1 MFCRCITWILIQL
14 RGNGMSSIVV
24 VGANWGDEG
33 KGRIVDFLAEDAA
46 ASIRFQGGNNAG
58 HTVVNDFGTFKLH
71 QLPSGI
77 FNPDCIAVLGPGM
90 VISPEALSKE
100 IAEVKTCGVEVNLA
114 ISDRATLCL
123 PLHALEDTLEEQRL
137 GDAAYGSTRQGIAP
151 AYGDRVMK
159 KGILVGWLN
168 QPEVLQERIQFM
180 LDWKLPQ
187 LKALYP
193 DFDFTQSAAEM
204 SEWLL
209 AVTAPWRDFITN
221 VSEPLKALQAEKA
234 NLLFEAQLGAGRDLV
249 YGEYPWTTSSN
260 VTAAYAGIGSGLPA
274 LRPERVIAVAKAFS
288 SSVGTGTLVTAMEQ
302 QDNFRES
309 ANEYGAVTGR
319 PRDMGFFDAVATRN
333 GVELQA
339 ATEIALTKIDCLSGM
354 SELKICTDYEGE
366 HANNPIW
373 PQTTALAP
381 VYEKMQSWDED
392 ITGCRTFASLPL
404 AAQHYVQRIEAL
416 MGVPVTMVSVGPER
430 EQMIIR

>member
-1 MFCRCITWILIQL
+1 
-14 RGNGMSSIVV
+14 MSSIVV

-33 KGRIVDFLAEDAA
+33 KGRIVDFLAVDAA

-71 QLPSGI
+71 QLPSGV

-90 VISPEALSKE
+90 VISPAALSEE
-100 IAEVKTCGVEVNLA
+100 IAEVKAAGLDVQLC

-180 LDWKLPQ
+180 LDWKMPQ

-193 DFDFTQSAAEM
+193 NCDFKQSAAEM
-204 SEWLL
+204 TAWLL
-209 AVTAPWRDFITN
+209 EVTASWRRFICN
-221 VSEPLKALQAEKA
+221 VTQPLKALQKQHAK
-234 NLLFEAQLGAGRDLV
+234 LLFEAQLGAGRDLV

-260 VTAAYAGIGSGLPA
+260 VTAAYAAIGSGLPG
-274 LRPERVIAVAKAFS
+274 LRPDRVIAVAKSFS
-288 SSVGTGTLVTAMEQ
+288 SSVGAGTLVTAMAE

-339 ATEIALTKIDCLSGM
+339 ATEIALTKIDCLTGM
-354 SELKICTDYEGE
+354 SDLKICVAYEGE
-366 HANNPIW
+366 HTENPIW
-373 PQTTALAP
+373 PQTASLSP
-381 VYEKMQSWDED
+381 VYENMQGWSED
-392 ITGCRTFASLPL
+392 ITGCRTFASLPM
-404 AAQHYVQRIEAL
+404 AAQDYVERIEAL
-416 MGVPVTMVSVGPER
+416 MGVPVSMVSVGPER
-430 EQMIIR
+430 DQMIIR

>member
-1 MFCRCITWILIQL
+1 MP
-14 RGNGMSSIVV
+14 SIVV

-33 KGRIVDFLAEDAA
+33 KGRIVDFLAADAS

-77 FNPDCIAVLGPGM
+77 FNPDCFAVLGPGM
-90 VISPEALSKE
+90 VISPAALSEE
-100 IAEVKTCGVEVNLA
+100 IAEVKAAGVSVKLH

-159 KGILVGWLN
+159 KGILVGWLK
-168 QPEVLQERIQFM
+168 QPEVLLERIQFM
-180 LDWKLPQ
+180 LNWKMPQ

-193 DFDFTQSAAEM
+193 SCDFSQSAEEM
-204 SEWLL
+204 TAWLL
-209 AVTAPWRDFITN
+209 EVTEPWREFICN
-221 VSEPLKALQAEKA
+221 VTEPLKVMQSNNA

-274 LRPERVIAVAKAFS
+274 LRPERIIAVAKSFS
-288 SSVGTGTLVTAMEQ
+288 SSVGTGTLVTAMEE
-302 QDNFRES
+302 QDNFRETS
-309 ANEYGAVTGR
+309 NEYGATTGR
-319 PRDMGFFDAVATRN
+319 PRDMGYFDAVATRN

-339 ATEIALTKIDCLSGM
+339 ATEIALTKIDCLTGM
-354 SELKICTDYEGE
+354 TDLKICVSYAGE
-366 HANNPIW
+366 HTQNPIW
-373 PQTTALAP
+373 PQTAALTP
-381 VYEKMQSWDED
+381 VYEEMQGWSED
-392 ITGCRTFASLPL
+392 ITGCRTFASLPG
-404 AAQHYVQRIEAL
+404 AAQHYVLRIEAL
-416 MGVPVTMVSVGPER
+416 MGVPIKMVSVGPER
-430 EQMIIR
+430 EQMILR

>member
-1 MFCRCITWILIQL
+1 MP
-14 RGNGMSSIVV
+14 SIVV

-33 KGRIVDFLAEDAA
+33 KGRIVDFLAVDAA

-90 VISPEALSKE
+90 VISPAALSEE
-100 IAEVKTCGVEVNLA
+100 IAEVKAAGVSVKLH

-123 PLHALEDTLEEQRL
+123 RLHALEDTLEEERL

-159 KGILVGWLN
+159 KGILVGWLM
-168 QPEVLQERIQFM
+168 QPEVLLERIQFM
-180 LDWKLPQ
+180 LDWKMPQ

-193 DFDFTQSAAEM
+193 SCDFSQSAEEM
-204 SEWLL
+204 TAWLL
-209 AVTAPWRDFITN
+209 EVTAPWREFICN
-221 VSEPLKALQAEKA
+221 VTEPLKVMQSNQA

-274 LRPERVIAVAKAFS
+274 LRPERIIAVANSFS
-288 SSVGTGTLVTAMEQ
+288 SSVGTGTLVTAMEE
-302 QDNFRES
+302 QDNFREAS
-309 ANEYGAVTGR
+309 NEYGAVTGR
-319 PRDMGFFDAVATRN
+319 PRDMGYFDAVATRN

-339 ATEIALTKIDCLSGM
+339 ATEIALTKIDCLTGM
-354 SELKICTDYEGE
+354 KDLKICVSYAGE
-366 HANNPIW
+366 HTQNPIW
-373 PQTTALAP
+373 PQTAALTP
-381 VYEKMQSWDED
+381 IYEEMQGWSED
-392 ITGCRTFASLPL
+392 ITGCRTFASLPE
-404 AAQHYVQRIEAL
+404 AAQAYVLRIEAL
-416 MGVPVTMVSVGPER
+416 MGVPIKMVSVGPER
-430 EQMIIR
+430 GQMILR

>member
-1 MFCRCITWILIQL
+1 MP
-14 RGNGMSSIVV
+14 SIVV

-33 KGRIVDFLAEDAA
+33 KGRIVDFLAADAS

-77 FNPDCIAVLGPGM
+77 FNPDCTAILGPGM
-90 VISPEALSKE
+90 VISPAALSEE
-100 IAEVKTCGVEVNLA
+100 IAEVKAAGITVKMH

-123 PLHALEDTLEEQRL
+123 PLHALEDTLEELRL
-137 GDAAYGSTRQGIAP
+137 GDGAYGSTRQGIAP

-159 KGILVGWLN
+159 KGILVGWLT
-168 QPEVLQERIQFM
+168 QPEVLLERIQFM
-180 LDWKLPQ
+180 LDWKMPQ

-193 DFDFTQSAAEM
+193 TCDFSQTAEEM
-204 SEWLL
+204 TEWLL
-209 AVTAPWRDFITN
+209 EVSAPWRKFICN
-221 VSEPLKALQAEKA
+221 VTEPLKVMQKNDA
-234 NLLFEAQLGAGRDLV
+234 NLLFEAQLGAGRDLI

-274 LRPERVIAVAKAFS
+274 LRPERIIAVAKSFS
-288 SSVGTGTLVTAMEQ
+288 SSVGTGTLVTAMEE
-302 QDNFRES
+302 QDNFREA

-319 PRDMGFFDAVATRN
+319 PRDMGYFDAVATRN

-354 SELKICTDYEGE
+354 ADLKICTSYAGE
-366 HANNPIW
+366 YTENPIW
-373 PQTTALAP
+373 PQTAALSP
-381 VYEKMQSWDED
+381 VYENMQAWQED
-392 ITGCRTFASLPL
+392 ITGCRTFESLPK
-404 AAQHYVQRIEAL
+404 AAQAYVLRIEEL
-416 MGVPVTMVSVGPER
+416 MGVPVSMVSVGPER
-430 EQMIIR
+430 EQMILR

>member
-1 MFCRCITWILIQL
+1 MP
-14 RGNGMSSIVV
+14 SIVV

-33 KGRIVDFLAEDAA
+33 KGRIVDFLAENAS

-90 VISPEALSKE
+90 VISPSALSEE
-100 IAEVKTCGVEVNLA
+100 IAEVKAAGVNVKLC

-123 PLHALEDTLEEQRL
+123 PLHALEDTLEELRL
-137 GDAAYGSTRQGIAP
+137 GDAAYGSTRQGISP

-168 QPEVLQERIQFM
+168 QPDVLLERIQFM
-180 LDWKLPQ
+180 LDWKMPQ

-193 DFDFTQSAAEM
+193 SCDFSQTAEEMTQ
-204 SEWLL
+204 WLL
-209 AVTAPWRDFITN
+209 DVTAPWRAFICN
-221 VSEPLKALQAEKA
+221 VTEPLKALQKQNA

-249 YGEYPWTTSSN
+249 YGEYPYTTSSN

-274 LRPERVIAVAKAFS
+274 LRPERVVAVAKSFS
-288 SSVGTGTLVTAMEQ
+288 SSVGTGTLVTAMEE

-319 PRDMGFFDAVATRN
+319 PRDMGYFDAVATRN

-354 SELKICTDYEGE
+354 KDLKICVAYDGDHSE
-366 HANNPIW
+366 NPIW
-373 PQTTALAP
+373 PQTAALSP
-381 VYEKMQSWDED
+381 VYENMQPWDED
-392 ITGCRTFASLPL
+392 ITDCRTFDSLPI
-404 AAQHYVQRIEAL
+404 AAQQYVERIEAL
-416 MGVPVTMVSVGPER
+416 MGVPITMVSVGPER

>member
-1 MFCRCITWILIQL
+1 MP
-14 RGNGMSSIVV
+14 SIVV

-33 KGRIVDFLAEDAA
+33 KGRIVDFLAGEAA

-58 HTVVNDFGTFKLH
+58 HTVVNDHGTFKLH

-77 FNPDCIAVLGPGM
+77 FNPSCIAVLGPGM
-90 VISPEALSKE
+90 VISPAALSEE
-100 IAEVKTCGVEVNLA
+100 ISEVQAAGVEVKLC

-180 LDWKLPQ
+180 LDWKMPQ

-193 DFDFTQSAAEM
+193 SCDFSQTASEM
-204 SEWLL
+204 TEWLL
-209 AVTAPWRDFITN
+209 EVTAAWRPFICN
-221 VSEPLKALQAEKA
+221 VTEPLKALQAKDA

-249 YGEYPWTTSSN
+249 YGEYPYTTSSN

-274 LRPERVIAVAKAFS
+274 LHPERVIAVAKSFS
-288 SSVGTGTLVTAMEQ
+288 SSVGTGTLVTAMEE

-319 PRDMGFFDAVATRN
+319 PRDMGYFDAVATRN

-354 SELKICTDYEGE
+354 QDLKICVAYAGE
-366 HANNPIW
+366 YSENPIW
-373 PQTTALAP
+373 PQTAALSP
-381 VYEKMQSWDED
+381 VYESMQGWNED
-392 ITGCRTFASLPL
+392 ITGCRHFADLPQ
-404 AAQHYVQRIEAL
+404 AAQDYVTRIEEL
-416 MGVPVTMVSVGPER
+416 MGVPVSMVSVGPER
-430 EQMIIR
+430 DQMIIRA

>member
-1 MFCRCITWILIQL
+1 
-14 RGNGMSSIVV
+14 MSSIVV

-33 KGRIVDFLAEDAA
+33 KGRIVDFLASDAS

-77 FNPDCIAVLGPGM
+77 FNPNCIAVLGPGM
-90 VISPEALSKE
+90 VISPAALTEE
-100 IAEVKTCGVEVNLA
+100 IEEVKATGVAVNLC

-168 QPEVLQERIQFM
+168 QPDVLEQRIQFM
-180 LDWKLPQ
+180 LDWKMPQ

-193 DFDFTQSAAEM
+193 DCDYTQSAAELTA
-204 SEWLL
+204 WLL
-209 AVTAPWRDFITN
+209 NVTKSWRPFICN
-221 VSEPLKALQAEKA
+221 VTEPLKALQADNA

-274 LRPERVIAVAKAFS
+274 LRPERIIAVAKSFS
-288 SSVGTGTLVTAMEQ
+288 SSVGTGTLVTAMEE

-309 ANEYGAVTGR
+309 SNEYGAVTGR
-319 PRDMGFFDAVATRN
+319 PRDMGYFDAVATRN

-339 ATEIALTKIDCLSGM
+339 ATEIALTKIDCLTGM
-354 SELKICTDYEGE
+354 KDLRICVAYDGE
-366 HANNPIW
+366 HSDGSG
-373 PQTTALAP
+373 Q
-381 VYEKMQSWDED
+381 
-392 ITGCRTFASLPL
+392 C
-404 AAQHYVQRIEAL
+404 
-416 MGVPVTMVSVGPER
+416 
-430 EQMIIR
+430 

>member
-1 MFCRCITWILIQL
+1 MP
-14 RGNGMSSIVV
+14 SIVV

-33 KGRIVDFLAEDAA
+33 KGRIVDFLAADAS

-77 FNPDCIAVLGPGM
+77 FNPDCTAILGPGM
-90 VISPEALSKE
+90 VISPAALSEE
-100 IAEVKTCGVEVNLA
+100 IAEVKAAGITVKMH

-123 PLHALEDTLEEQRL
+123 PLHALEDTLEELRL
-137 GDAAYGSTRQGIAP
+137 GDGAYGSTRQGIAP

-159 KGILVGWLN
+159 KGILVGWLT
-168 QPEVLQERIQFM
+168 QPEVLLERIQFM
-180 LDWKLPQ
+180 LDWKMPQ

-193 DFDFTQSAAEM
+193 TCDFSQTAEEM
-204 SEWLL
+204 TEWLL
-209 AVTAPWRDFITN
+209 EVSAPWREFICN
-221 VSEPLKALQAEKA
+221 VTEPLKVMQKNDA

-274 LRPERVIAVAKAFS
+274 LRPERIIAVAKSFS
-288 SSVGTGTLVTAMEQ
+288 SSVGTGTLVTAMEE
-302 QDNFRES
+302 QDNFREA

-319 PRDMGFFDAVATRN
+319 PRDMGYFDAVATRN

-354 SELKICTDYEGE
+354 ADLKICTSYVGE
-366 HANNPIW
+366 HTENPIW
-373 PQTTALAP
+373 PQTAALSP
-381 VYEKMQSWDED
+381 VYENMEAWQED
-392 ITGCRTFASLPL
+392 ITGCRTFESLPK
-404 AAQHYVQRIEAL
+404 AAQAYALRIEEL
-416 MGVPVTMVSVGPER
+416 MGVPVSMVSVGPER
-430 EQMIIR
+430 EQMILR

>member
-1 MFCRCITWILIQL
+1 MP
-14 RGNGMSSIVV
+14 SIVV

-33 KGRIVDFLAEDAA
+33 KGRIVDFLAADAS

-77 FNPDCIAVLGPGM
+77 FNPDCTAILGPGM
-90 VISPEALSKE
+90 VISPAALSEE
-100 IAEVKTCGVEVNLA
+100 IAEVKAAGITVKMH

-123 PLHALEDTLEEQRL
+123 PLHALEDTLEELRL
-137 GDAAYGSTRQGIAP
+137 GDGAYGSTRQGIAP

-159 KGILVGWLN
+159 KGILVGWLT
-168 QPEVLQERIQFM
+168 QPEVLLERIQFM
-180 LDWKLPQ
+180 LDWKMPQ

-193 DFDFTQSAAEM
+193 TCDFSQTAEEM
-204 SEWLL
+204 TEWLL
-209 AVTAPWRDFITN
+209 EVSAPWRKFICN
-221 VSEPLKALQAEKA
+221 VTEPLKVMQKNDA

-274 LRPERVIAVAKAFS
+274 LRPERIIAVAKSFS
-288 SSVGTGTLVTAMEQ
+288 SSVGTGTLVTAMEE
-302 QDNFRES
+302 QDNFREA

-319 PRDMGFFDAVATRN
+319 PRDMGYFDAVATRN

-354 SELKICTDYEGE
+354 ADLKVCTSYAGE
-366 HANNPIW
+366 HTENPIW
-373 PQTTALAP
+373 PQTAALSP
-381 VYEKMQSWDED
+381 VYENMEAWQED
-392 ITGCRTFASLPL
+392 ITGCRTFESLPK
-404 AAQHYVQRIEAL
+404 AAQAYVLRIEEL
-416 MGVPVTMVSVGPER
+416 MGVPVSMVSVGPER
-430 EQMIIR
+430 EQMILR

>member
-1 MFCRCITWILIQL
+1 MP
-14 RGNGMSSIVV
+14 SIVV

-33 KGRIVDFLAEDAA
+33 KGRIVDFLAGEAA

-58 HTVVNDFGTFKLH
+58 HTVVNDHGTFKLH

-77 FNPDCIAVLGPGM
+77 FNPDCMAVLGPGM
-90 VISPEALSKE
+90 VISPGALSEE
-100 IAEVKTCGVEVNLA
+100 IAQVQAAGIDVNMR

-168 QPEVLQERIQFM
+168 QPEVLEERLQFM
-180 LDWKLPQ
+180 LDWKMPQ

-193 DFDFTQSAAEM
+193 SCDFSQTAREM

-209 AVTAPWRDFITN
+209 EVTAPWRDFICN
-221 VSEPLKALQAEKA
+221 VTEPLKEIQAKNG

-249 YGEYPWTTSSN
+249 YGEYPYTTSSN

-274 LRPERVIAVAKAFS
+274 LRPERVIAVAKSFS
-288 SSVGTGTLVTAMEQ
+288 SSVGTGTLVTAMAE
-302 QDNFRES
+302 QDNFREA

-319 PRDMGFFDAVATRN
+319 PRDMGYFDAVATRN
-333 GVELQA
+333 GVDLQA

-354 SELKICTDYEGE
+354 TDLKICVAYSGE
-366 HANNPIW
+366 HTENPIW
-373 PQTTALAP
+373 PQTAALSP
-381 VYEKMQSWDED
+381 VYENMQGWEED
-392 ITGCRTFASLPL
+392 ITGCRRFEDLPQ
-404 AAQHYVQRIEAL
+404 AAQDYVTRIEEL
-416 MGVPVTMVSVGPER
+416 MGVPVSMVSVGPER

>member
-1 MFCRCITWILIQL
+1 MP
-14 RGNGMSSIVV
+14 SIVV

-33 KGRIVDFLAEDAA
+33 KGRIVDFLAADAS

-77 FNPDCIAVLGPGM
+77 FNPDCTAVLGPGM
-90 VISPEALSKE
+90 VISPAALSEE
-100 IAEVKTCGVEVNLA
+100 IAEVKAAGIEVKMH

-123 PLHALEDTLEEQRL
+123 PLHALEDTLEELRL
-137 GDAAYGSTRQGIAP
+137 GDGAYGSTRQGIAP

-159 KGILVGWLN
+159 KGILVGWLM
-168 QPEVLQERIQFM
+168 QPEVLLERIQFM
-180 LDWKLPQ
+180 LDWKMPQ
-187 LKALYP
+187 LNALYP
-193 DFDFTQSAAEM
+193 TCDFSQTAEEM
-204 SEWLL
+204 TEWLL
-209 AVTAPWRDFITN
+209 EVTAPWRKFICN
-221 VSEPLKALQAEKA
+221 VTEPLKVMQKNDA

-274 LRPERVIAVAKAFS
+274 LRPERIIAVAKSFS
-288 SSVGTGTLVTAMEQ
+288 SSVGTGTLVTAMEE
-302 QDNFRES
+302 QDNFREA

-319 PRDMGFFDAVATRN
+319 PRDMGYFDAVATRN

-354 SELKICTDYEGE
+354 ADLKICTSYAGE
-366 HANNPIW
+366 HTENPIW
-373 PQTTALAP
+373 PQTSTLSP
-381 VYEKMQSWDED
+381 VYENMEAWQED
-392 ITGCRTFASLPL
+392 ITGCRTFESLPK
-404 AAQHYVQRIEAL
+404 AAQAYVLRIEEL
-416 MGVPVTMVSVGPER
+416 MGVPVSMVSVGPER

>member
-1 MFCRCITWILIQL
+1 
-14 RGNGMSSIVV
+14 MSSIVV

-33 KGRIVDFLAEDAA
+33 KGRIVDYLAGEAS

-71 QLPSGI
+71 QLPSGV

-90 VISPEALSKE
+90 VISPAPLSEELAE
-100 IAEVKTCGVEVNLA
+100 IKAAGVNVKMC

-123 PLHALEDTLEEQRL
+123 PLHAIEDTLEEERL
-137 GDAAYGSTRQGIAP
+137 GDGAYGSTRQGIAP

-159 KGILVGWLN
+159 KGILVGWLK
-168 QPEVLQERIQFM
+168 QPEVLLERIQFM

-193 DFDFTQSAAEM
+193 TFEFSQTAEEM
-204 SEWLL
+204 TEWLL
-209 AVTAPWRDFITN
+209 EVSAPWRDAICN
-221 VSEPLKALQAEKA
+221 VTEPLKALQAQGE

-249 YGEYPWTTSSN
+249 FGEYPWTTSSN

-274 LRPERVIAVAKAFS
+274 LRPERVIAVAKSFS
-288 SSVGTGTLVTAMEQ
+288 SSVGTGTLITAMAE
-302 QDNFRES
+302 QDNFREA

-319 PRDMGFFDAVATRN
+319 PRDMGYFDAVATRN

-354 SELKICTDYEGE
+354 QDLKICVAYEGE
-366 HANNPIW
+366 HSENPIW
-373 PQTTALAP
+373 PQTSTLAP
-381 VYEKMQSWDED
+381 IYEQLAGWDED
-392 ITGCRTFASLPL
+392 ITGCRTFDSLPV
-404 AAQHYVQRIEAL
+404 AAQNYVLRIEEL
-416 MGVPVTMVSVGPER
+416 MGVPVKMISVGPER
-430 EQMIIR
+430 DQMINR

>member
-1 MFCRCITWILIQL
+1 
-14 RGNGMSSIVV
+14 MSSIVV

-33 KGRIVDFLAEDAA
+33 KGRIVDFLASEAS

-77 FNPDCIAVLGPGM
+77 FNSNCIAVLGPGM
-90 VISPEALSKE
+90 VISPAALSEE
-100 IAEVKTCGVEVNLA
+100 IAEVQSTGVEVNLK

-123 PLHALEDTLEEQRL
+123 PIHALEDTLEEQRL

-168 QPEVLQERIQFM
+168 QPEVLEQRIQFM
-180 LDWKLPQ
+180 LDWKMPQ

-193 DFDFTQSAAEM
+193 ECDYNESAADITQ
-204 SEWLL
+204 WLL
-209 AVTAPWRDFITN
+209 ETTKAWRPFICNVT
-221 VSEPLKALQAEKA
+221 EPLKALQTKQA

-274 LRPERVIAVAKAFS
+274 LRPERVIAVAKSFS
-288 SSVGTGTLVTAMEQ
+288 SSVGTGTLVTAMEE

-309 ANEYGAVTGR
+309 SNEYGATTGR
-319 PRDMGFFDAVATRN
+319 PRDMGYFDAVATKN

-339 ATEIALTKIDCLSGM
+339 ATEIALTKIDCLTGM
-354 SELKICTDYEGE
+354 KDLRICVAYDGE
-366 HANNPIW
+366 HTENPIW
-373 PQTTALAP
+373 PQTAALTP
-381 VYEKMQSWDED
+381 IYESMEGWDED
-392 ITGCRTFASLPL
+392 ISGCRTFESLPKG
-404 AAQHYVQRIEAL
+404 AQDYVLRIEEL
-416 MGVPVTMVSVGPER
+416 MGVPITMVSVGPER
-430 EQMIIR
+430 EQMIIRR

>member
-1 MFCRCITWILIQL
+1 MP
-14 RGNGMSSIVV
+14 SIVV

-33 KGRIVDFLAEDAA
+33 KGRIVDLLAADAA
-46 ASIRFQGGNNAG
+46 ASVRFQGGNNAG

-77 FNPDCIAVLGPGM
+77 FNKGCIAVLGPGM
-90 VISPEALSKE
+90 VISPAALTQE
-100 IAEVKTCGVEVNLA
+100 IAEVKAAGVDVKLC

-159 KGILVGWLN
+159 KGILIGWLN
-168 QPEVLQERIQFM
+168 QPDVLLERIQFM

-193 DFDFTQSAAEM
+193 SFDFSQTAEEMAA
-204 SEWLL
+204 WLL
-209 AVTAPWRDFITN
+209 EVTASWREFICN
-221 VSEPLKALQAEKA
+221 VTEPLKALQKQDA

-288 SSVGTGTLVTAMEQ
+288 SSVGTGTLVTAMEE
-302 QDNFRES
+302 QDNFREN
-309 ANEYGAVTGR
+309 ANEFGATTGR
-319 PRDMGFFDAVATRN
+319 PRDMGYFDAVATRN

-339 ATEIALTKIDCLSGM
+339 ATEIALTKIDCLSGLAD
-354 SELKICTDYEGE
+354 LKICVAYAGE
-366 HANNPIW
+366 HTENPIW
-373 PQTTALAP
+373 PQTAALAP
-381 VYEKMQSWDED
+381 VYEQMESWQED
-392 ITGCRTFASLPL
+392 ITGCRTFESLPV
-404 AAQHYVQRIEAL
+404 AAQRYVERIEDL
-416 MGVPVTMVSVGPER
+416 MGVRVSMVSVGPGR
-430 EQMIIR
+430 DQMINR

>member
-1 MFCRCITWILIQL
+1 
-14 RGNGMSSIVV
+14 MSSIVV

-33 KGRIVDFLAEDAA
+33 KGRIVDYLADQAS

-71 QLPSGI
+71 QLPSGV

-90 VISPEALSKE
+90 VISPEKLSLE
-100 IAEVKTCGVEVNLA
+100 IEEVAASGVNVKLC

-123 PLHALEDTLEEQRL
+123 PLHALEDTLEELRL
-137 GDAAYGSTRQGIAP
+137 GDGAYGSTRQGIAP

-168 QPEVLQERIQFM
+168 QPEVLLERIQFM
-180 LDWKLPQ
+180 MDWKLPQ

-193 DFDFTQSAAEM
+193 SMEFTQTAEEM
-204 SEWLL
+204 TEWLL
-209 AVTAPWRDFITN
+209 EVSQPWRDSICN
-221 VSEPLKALQAEKA
+221 VTEPLKALQKEDKT
-234 NLLFEAQLGAGRDLV
+234 LLFEAQLGAGRDLV

-274 LRPERVIAVAKAFS
+274 LHPERVIAVAKSFS
-288 SSVGTGTLVTAMEQ
+288 SSVGTGTLITAMED
-302 QDNFRES
+302 QDQFRED
-309 ANEYGAVTGR
+309 AKEFGATTGR
-319 PRDMGFFDAVATRN
+319 PRDMGYFDAVATRN

-354 SELKICTDYEGE
+354 KDLKICVAYNGVHTE
-366 HANNPIW
+366 NPIW
-373 PQTTALAP
+373 PQTASLTA
-381 VYEKMQSWDED
+381 VYEQMMGWDED
-392 ITGCRTFASLPL
+392 ITGCRKFEELPEG
-404 AAQHYVQRIEAL
+404 AQQYVLRIEEL
-416 MGVPVTMVSVGPER
+416 MGVPVKMVSVGPER
-430 EQMIIR
+430 DQMILR

>member
-1 MFCRCITWILIQL
+1 MP
-14 RGNGMSSIVV
+14 SIVV

-33 KGRIVDFLAEDAA
+33 KGRIVDFLAENAS

-90 VISPEALSKE
+90 VISPAALSEE
-100 IAEVKTCGVEVNLA
+100 IAEVNAAGVDVKLF

-123 PLHALEDTLEEQRL
+123 PLHALEDTLEEVRL

-168 QPEVLQERIQFM
+168 QPDVLLERIQFM
-180 LDWKLPQ
+180 LDWKMPQ

-193 DFDFTQSAAEM
+193 SCDFSQTAEQM
-204 SEWLL
+204 TEWLL
-209 AVTAPWRDFITN
+209 AVSAPWREFICN
-221 VSEPLKALQAEKA
+221 VTEPLKALQKQDA

-249 YGEYPWTTSSN
+249 YGEYPYTTSSN

-274 LRPERVIAVAKAFS
+274 LRPERVIAVAKSFS
-288 SSVGTGTLVTAMEQ
+288 SSVGTGTLVTAMAE

-319 PRDMGFFDAVATRN
+319 PRDMGYFDAVATRN

-354 SELKICTDYEGE
+354 KDLKICVGYAGDHSE
-366 HANNPIW
+366 NPIW
-373 PQTTALAP
+373 PQTAALTP
-381 VYEKMQSWDED
+381 IYESMPAWDED
-392 ITGCRTFASLPL
+392 ITGCRTFDSLPA
-404 AAQHYVQRIEAL
+404 AAQHYVERIEAL
-416 MGVPVTMVSVGPER
+416 MGVPVSMVSVGPER

>member
-1 MFCRCITWILIQL
+1 MP
-14 RGNGMSSIVV
+14 SIVV

-33 KGRIVDFLAEDAA
+33 KGRIVDFLAADAS

-77 FNPDCIAVLGPGM
+77 FNPDCTAILGPGM
-90 VISPEALSKE
+90 VISPAALSEE
-100 IAEVKTCGVEVNLA
+100 IAEVKAAGITVKMH

-123 PLHALEDTLEEQRL
+123 PLHALEDTLEELRL
-137 GDAAYGSTRQGIAP
+137 GDGAYGSTRQGIAP

-159 KGILVGWLN
+159 KGILVGWLT
-168 QPEVLQERIQFM
+168 QPEVLLERIQFM
-180 LDWKLPQ
+180 LDWKMPQ

-193 DFDFTQSAAEM
+193 TCDFSQTAEEM
-204 SEWLL
+204 TEWLL
-209 AVTAPWRDFITN
+209 EVSAPWREFICN
-221 VSEPLKALQAEKA
+221 VTEPLKVMQKNDA

-274 LRPERVIAVAKAFS
+274 LRPERIIAVAKSFS
-288 SSVGTGTLVTAMEQ
+288 SSVGTGTLVTAMEE
-302 QDNFRES
+302 QDNFRE
-309 ANEYGAVTGR
+309 AADEYGAVTGR
-319 PRDMGFFDAVATRN
+319 PRDMGYFDAVATRN
-333 GVELQA
+333 GIELQA

-354 SELKICTDYEGE
+354 ADLKICTSYAAE
-366 HANNPIW
+366 HTENPFW
-373 PQTTALAP
+373 PQTAALSP
-381 VYEKMQSWDED
+381 VYENMEAWQED
-392 ITGCRTFASLPL
+392 ITGCRTFESLPK
-404 AAQHYVQRIEAL
+404 AAQAYVLRIEEL
-416 MGVPVTMVSVGPER
+416 MGVRVSMVSVGPER